1 MLPNRSDT
9 PVPDSAPQDAAEESR
24 DHSSA
29 PEEGAA
35 SRSDLAKLRHIWV
48 RRGFVLRTALVGM
61 LLSALVAFLIPSRF
75 DSTMRLMPPEQMNSG
90 MAMIAAIAG
99 GRGNSDLSSGLSSGL
114 GGIAGDLLGLKSSGG
129 LFIGILESRTIQDD
143 IVAKFALQRVY
154 RERYLEDAR
163 NQLRLN
169 TDISEDRKSGMI
181 TIQVTDRDPRRAAS
195 IAGEYVEDLNQVVNL
210 LNTSSAHR
218 ERVFL
223 EERLGQVRLEL
234 AAAEKGFSE
243 FASKNAAIDIEAQG
257 KVMLGSAAELQE
269 QMIAGKTELE
279 ALKQIYSDNNVRV
292 RATRAKVDELQR
304 QLQKLDGNG
313 QDGTAGVV
321 DGQQD
326 LYPPIRELPLL
337 GVSYADLYRNTK
349 IQETIFET
357 LTQAYELAKV
367 EEAKETPSV
376 KIIDPPNVPEKRS
389 FPHRMQIIL
398 VGTCAFLAGGIVWL
412 LAVAAWGDIEPRD
425 PRKMFAQEVFETMVR
440 TPLGSPHGDGALGM
454 ANRILTSL
462 RKRTT
467 AAAR

>member
-1 MLPNRSDT
+1 MVLNHADT
-9 PVPDSAPQDAAEESR
+9 PMPDPALQGAARGSGEHASAPG
-24 DHSSA
+24 
-29 PEEGAA
+29 EGAT
-35 SRSDLAKLRHIWV
+35 SRNDLARVRRIWTG
-48 RRGFVLRTALVGM
+48 RGFVLRAALAGM
-61 LLSALVAFLIPSRF
+61 LLSTLVAFLIPSRF
-75 DSTMRLMPPEQMNSG
+75 DSTTRLMPPEQMNSG
-90 MAMIAAIAG
+90 MAMIEAIAG

-143 IVAKFALQRVY
+143 IIAKFGLQRMY
-154 RERYLEDAR
+154 REKYLEDAR
-163 NQLRLN
+163 NRLRMN

-181 TIQVTDRDPRRAAS
+181 SIQVTDRDPRRAAS
-195 IAGEYVEDLNQVVNL
+195 IAEEYVAELNQVVNL
-210 LNTSSAHR
+210 LNTSSARR

-223 EERLGQVRLEL
+223 EERLGQVRLDL

-257 KVMLGSAAELQE
+257 KVMLGSAAELE
-269 QMIAGKTELE
+269 GQMIAGKTELE

-313 QDGTAGVV
+313 QDGVAGAI

-326 LYPPIRELPLL
+326 PYPPIRELPLL

-389 FPHRMQIIL
+389 FPHRMQIIV
-398 VGTCAFLAGGIVWL
+398 VGTCVFFAGGVVWL
-412 LAVAAWGDIEPRD
+412 LGVAAWGDIEPRD
-425 PRKMFAQEVFETMVR
+425 PRKMFAREVFETMVSR
-440 TPLGSPHGDGALGM
+440 PFGSLRGDGALGM
-454 ANRILTSL
+454 ANRIRISL
-462 RKRTT
+462 RKRT
-467 AAAR
+467 AASAR